1 VYIVC
6 DEVFD
11 IRKALLFG
19 LWRWLNKGEIV
30 RRLALFEH
38 GILTAAID
46 TLEGCNKTGLIDSLQ
61 WLNKGVVIIRLTL
74 CKLDSGSAH
83 FEPTTPRVG

>member
-11 IRKALLFG
+11 IRKALFVG

-38 GILTAAID
+38 SIPTAAID
-46 TLEGCNKTGLIDSLQ
+46 TLEGC
-61 WLNKGVVIIRLTL
+61 RLATR
-74 CKLDSGSAH
+74 LDSS
-83 FEPTTPRVG
+83 TVRDD